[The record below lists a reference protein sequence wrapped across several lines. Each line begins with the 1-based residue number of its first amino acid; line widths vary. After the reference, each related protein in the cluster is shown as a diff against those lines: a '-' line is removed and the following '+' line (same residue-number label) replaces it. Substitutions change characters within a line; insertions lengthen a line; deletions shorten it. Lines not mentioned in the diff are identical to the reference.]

1 MRSTPRDRDPEHDV
15 LFETKKS
22 RNSLSGSG
30 SASVPKPLGPQEPSQ
45 RWWWLVLVAVW
56 AISGLYAANGML
68 RGWVPHDEGMLG
80 QSAERILV
88 GELPHRDF
96 DDPYTGGLSY
106 LHALAFRLL
115 GINLVSLRW
124 VLLLFVLAW
133 LPAVYYVASCLVS
146 PITAAGVV
154 LLAVVWS
161 VPNYFASL
169 PSWYNLFLAVFGA
182 AFLFRHLETGARK
195 WLLASG
201 VCAGLSCLIKIA
213 GLYYVAAVLLFLF
226 FREQSTSASDRGPKK
241 EWGYTLFL
249 ASSLLALLA
258 LLVGLVHSRPKAVD
272 VIHFVLPGAALTVP
286 LLWREWRKTHL
297 GDRERFRLLGRLLG
311 PFALGI
317 AAPVGIFMLPYFLS
331 GGLPSLFHNVFV
343 APARRFTFGSMEA
356 PGLSTLAAAFPLAGL
371 FGLVLYG
378 RRVIGRFAGGL
389 MALALIALLVFS
401 DNPVVYRAV
410 WYSVRPL
417 VPLTVL
423 AGVALLIRG
432 EGLSELRRQ
441 QIMLLLS
448 LAGMCS
454 LVQFPFAAPVYFLYV
469 TPLLV
474 LAIVAFFSDQ
484 TALPRLLI
492 AAALGF
498 YFLFAL
504 MRVNPG
510 FIYQMGSGY
519 VRDDQTELLALERAG
534 IRVNSRSKQQ
544 YEQLVATLRHHASGG
559 FTYATPDCPEVYF
572 LAGLRNPTRTI
583 FEFLDSS
590 SNRTSAV
597 LEALNRH
604 RVRAIALNR
613 APEFSG
619 APPLDLAAALVQR
632 FPNAMM
638 IGKFE
643 VRWIE

>member
-1 MRSTPRDRDPEHDV
+1 MALSS
-15 LFETKKS
+15 ETKKTGK
-22 RNSLSGSG
+22 RKRKDLFGSG
-30 SASVPKPLGPQEPSQ
+30 RASAQKPLAPQERLQ
-45 RWWWLVLVAVW
+45 RRWWLVLIAVW
-56 AISGLYAANGML
+56 ALSGLYVANGML
-68 RGWVPHDEGMLG
+68 RGWVPHDEGTLG
-80 QSAERILV
+80 QSAERVLA

-124 VLLLFVLAW
+124 VLLLFFLAW
-133 LPAVYYVASCLVS
+133 VPALYYVASCLVS
-146 PITAAGVV
+146 PLPAAGAV

-195 WLLASG
+195 WLFAAG

-226 FREQSTSASDRGPKK
+226 FREQSTSSSDASPKK

-249 ASSLLALLA
+249 ALSLLTLLA
-258 LLVGLVHSRPKAVD
+258 LLVGLVQNRPEAVD
-272 VIHFVLPGAALTVP
+272 FIHFVLPGAALAG
-286 LLWREWRKTHL
+286 LLLFREWRESHRS
-297 GDRERFRLLGRLLG
+297 DRERFRLLVRLLG
-311 PFALGI
+311 PFTIGV
-317 AAPVGIFMLPYFLS
+317 AAPIGIFLLPYFLS
-331 GGLPSLFHNVFV
+331 SGLTNLVHNVFV
-343 APARRFTFGSMEA
+343 APAKRFTFGRMDA
-356 PGLSTLAAAFPLAGL
+356 PGLLTLVAAFPLAGL
-371 FGLVLYG
+371 FGLVVYG
-378 RRVIGRFAGGL
+378 RRRIGWLAGGL
-389 MALALIALLVFS
+389 MTLPLIALLAFS
-401 DNPVVYRAV
+401 DSPVVYRAV

-417 VPLTVL
+417 VPFTVL
-423 AGVALLIRG
+423 AGVLLLIRAK
-432 EGLSELRRQ
+432 GLSGLRRQ

-484 TALPRLLI
+484 TAWPRMLL
-492 AAALGF
+492 AATLGF

-504 MRVNPG
+504 LRVNPG
-510 FIYQMGSGY
+510 FIYQMGFVY
-519 VRDDQTELLALERAG
+519 ARDDQTEVLALERGG
-534 IRVNSRSKQQ
+534 IRVNSRDKQQ
-544 YEQLVATLRHHASGG
+544 YEQLAATLRHHASGG

-572 LAGLRNPTRTI
+572 LTGLRNPTRTI
-583 FEFLDSS
+583 FEFLDAS
-590 SNRTSAV
+590 SNRTADV

-604 RVRAIALNR
+604 RVRAVALNR
-613 APEFSG
+613 RTPILRRSSARPCG
-619 APPLDLAAALVQR
+619 P
-632 FPNAMM
+632 
-638 IGKFE
+638 
-643 VRWIE
+643 RWPSAFLMRW

>member
-1 MRSTPRDRDPEHDV
+1 MTENMPLSSK
-15 LFETKKS
+15 TKTAGRRRQKG
-22 RNSLSGSG
+22 LSDSG
-30 SASVPKPLGPQEPSQ
+30 KVSAQKPLASQERPQ
-45 RWWWLVLVAVW
+45 RRWWLVLIAVW
-56 AISGLYAANGML
+56 AISGLYVANGML

-80 QSAERILV
+80 QSAERVLA

-124 VLLLFVLAW
+124 VLLLFFLAW
-133 LPAVYYVASCLVS
+133 VPAVYYVASCLVS
-146 PITAAGVV
+146 PFTAAGAV

-182 AFLFRHLETGARK
+182 AFLFLHVETGARK
-195 WLLASG
+195 WLFAAG
-201 VCAGLSCLIKIA
+201 VCAGLSFLFKIA
-213 GLYYVAAVLLFLF
+213 GLYFVAAVFLFLL
-226 FREQSTSASDRGPKK
+226 FREQSTSASDAGPKK

-249 ASSLLALLA
+249 TSSLLTLLA

-272 VIHFVLPGAALTVP
+272 FIHFVLPGTALAVL
-286 LLWREWRKTHL
+286 LLWREWRETHP
-297 GDRERFRLLGRLLG
+297 GDRERFRFLVRLLG
-311 PFALGI
+311 PFAIGM
-317 AAPVGIFMLPYFLS
+317 AAPIGIFVLPYFLS

-343 APARRFTFGSMEA
+343 APARRFTFGSMET
-356 PGLSTLAAAFPLAGL
+356 PGLLTMAAAFPLAGL

-378 RRVIGRFAGGL
+378 QRRMGWIAGGL
-389 MALALIALLVFS
+389 MTLPLIALLAFS
-401 DNPVVYRAV
+401 DRPLVYRAV

-423 AGVALLIRG
+423 AGVALLIRS
-432 EGLSELRRQ
+432 EGLSATRRQ

-484 TALPRLLI
+484 TATPRMLI
-492 AAALGF
+492 AAAFGF
-498 YFLFAL
+498 YFFFAL
-504 MRVNPG
+504 LRVNPG
-510 FIYQMGSGY
+510 FIYQMGFGF
-519 VRDDQTELLALERAG
+519 VRDDQTEVLALERAG
-534 IRVNSRSKQQ
+534 IRVNAGNKHQ
-544 YEQLVATLRHHASGG
+544 YEQLAATLRLHTSGG

-572 LAGLRNPTRTI
+572 LTGLRNPTRTI
-583 FEFLDSS
+583 FEFLDAS
-590 SNRTSAV
+590 SNRTADV

-604 RVRAIALNR
+604 RVRAVALNR
-613 APEFSG
+613 EPQFSG
-619 APPLDLAAALVQR
+619 APPPDLAAALAQS
-632 FPNAMM
+632 FPHAIV